1 MKKTNSSKNR
11 GLILGATIKPDNTIF
26 HKPNINEWVF
36 FIATPFYSC
45 IFYREFSAKMM
56 TRDLRIP
63 FYVKK
68 KYQPQSKEELLQLW
82 TNVENEWR
90 SRKKT

>member
-1 MKKTNSSKNR
+1 VNA
-11 GLILGATIKPDNTIF
+11 GATIKPDNTIF
-26 HKPNINEWVF
+26 HKTNINVCF
-36 FIATPFYSC
+36 FKATPINSC

-82 TNVENEWR
+82 TNVENDWR